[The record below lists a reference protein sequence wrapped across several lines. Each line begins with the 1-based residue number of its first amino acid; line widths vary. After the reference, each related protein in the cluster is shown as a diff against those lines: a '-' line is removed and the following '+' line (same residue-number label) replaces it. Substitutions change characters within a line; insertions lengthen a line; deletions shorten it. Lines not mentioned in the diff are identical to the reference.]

1 MIFGSIFNN
10 GWGGQDFIINR
21 GRKAGPK
28 FMGQYPALF
37 RAFVL
42 AVFAYTIH
50 KYGFG
55 ITPNMETFLSC
66 VDSLKTFVFR

>member
-10 GWGGQDFIINR
+10 GWGGQDFIISR
-21 GRKAGPK
+21 SRKAGPK
-28 FMGQYPALF
+28 FMGQYPAWF

-55 ITPNMETFLSC
+55 ITPNMETFLSY
-66 VDSLKTFVFR
+66 VDSLKTFVYH